1 MVFAK
6 GRKLH
11 ALGHIIGQCFLL
23 DIRCRQGRFFS
34 FCFFRFRNTL
44 LLGCQ
49 VNTAF
54 LADFLI
60 VAVNIGDQLPEVLLI
75 VSKLDRS
82 SFQLLALTPAG
93 NIAKAVF
100 GSLNAIILANRIRG
114 YFQPLLPRCAGPFTF
129 PAKLLNG
136 LFAADKIQTRLLR
149 KHDTPIFWQF

>member
-60 VAVNIGDQLPEVLLI
+60 VAVNIGDQLPGSLADSLQTGSQLL
-75 VSKLDRS
+75 
-82 SFQLLALTPAG
+82 QLLALTPAG

-100 GSLNAIILANRIRG
+100 GSLNAIIFANRIRDTFSL
-114 YFQPLLPRCAGPFTF
+114 YFLGVPVLFTF
-129 PAKLLNG
+129 LQKLLNG
-136 LFAADKIQTRLLR
+136 LFAADEIQTRLLR